1 MKAPNMIEGYLS
13 KYNDTNEEY
22 IVSIGDLFK
31 NYESLLQIQKT
42 MELHFPIDAQD
53 FISQPMKIYLNIAMR

>member
-42 MELHFPIDAQD
+42 MELHFPIDT
-53 FISQPMKIYLNIAMR
+53 